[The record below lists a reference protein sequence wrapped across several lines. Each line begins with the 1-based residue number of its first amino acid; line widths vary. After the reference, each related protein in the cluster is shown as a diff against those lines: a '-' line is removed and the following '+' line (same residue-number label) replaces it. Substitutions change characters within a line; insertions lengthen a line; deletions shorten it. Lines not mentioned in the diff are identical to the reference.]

1 MAHVYDTLA
10 DAPTLYNNVWSH
22 ADNFPLFN
30 TAWNRYLNVYV
41 HWTENGDTGDSD
53 QLLALYAEPNT
64 GEFGEVFWMW
74 REQSIPTGI
83 DFRMGSHD
91 HTANH
96 RVAVVSDSSLPMNNV
111 GTQKVIVSVD
121 SSDIHDPANFQCW
134 VDGASQTPATRSRT
148 TTSGQAGYPYAFYG
162 LRTQWDSSTR
172 LHIRSGST
180 NNNVYPHGRTS
191 LASAI
196 WTSPYPM
203 TQAWVDL
210 LDAGGICP
218 WHLPSVHM
226 IWATDYNE
234 WPPKN
239 LVTGKG
245 GLPFPGNTPDN
256 IPAIVQQQV
265 WARNP
270 TIQVPIISTIL
281 NTSAGHTGHILPD
294 AILEQTNLF
303 GTINDINDIDI
314 DDGNWLTVTEPALID
329 TFTDTNSTQ
338 IDNHTPE
345 LVFSVDGWIKNG
357 VTSYPQIQS
366 NKLVFN
372 STGQNET
379 AELDLG
385 LLGTTAF
392 SKPYIISG
400 EATWLS
406 PGGGVVT
413 FEIGEKPFWTGYYIN
428 NTGWLFELDD
438 DVSAIELSTRI
449 SQVENVVSTYS
460 GYDFTANNGVHSFE
474 VKVYPTG
481 LVEGRAWPS
490 NGTRPDAAMVSYDYS
505 VHSEIYTMTS
515 REFTI
520 ATWIN
525 QNFEVNNLNIE
536 DSFIPESNTNT
547 ANTLGGT
554 AALFPIAGSWVNA
567 SNALVDNEA
576 DASWTGALNTP
587 FTTTFLRLTNFGFS
601 LPADASVA
609 GVEIS
614 MRKLGSQM
622 KSITA
627 RLTGFSG
634 TEFGTQIEF
643 IDEPTDPNVATIGGI
658 GYDWGVNLTKAFVES
673 IGIDIQGVSNDSV
686 SGTAA
691 IQIEVV
697 WLKIYYYSKR
707 DF

>member
-1 MAHVYDTLA
+1 MAVQFDSTIKEGIGFINIRIKPLKYYMCYVDMEYTNA
-10 DAPTLYNNVWSH
+10 TDSDVIFEFSTEDAAGFPTRQINSDMWFESSGSHFNWRCYSRDGTQSSRFNVGDWNNTGTHRTASFVTQDMSDIDIW
-22 ADNFPLFN
+22 P
-30 TAWNRYLNVYV
+30 TAWQDGSKYTVSEYTPLPGSYEG
-41 HWTENGDTGDSD
+41 WTTE
-53 QLLALYAEPNT
+53 
-64 GEFGEVFWMW
+64 
-74 REQSIPTGI
+74 II
-83 DFRMGSHD
+83 
-91 HTANH
+91 
-96 RVAVVSDSSLPMNNV
+96 
-111 GTQKVIVSVD
+111 
-121 SSDIHDPANFQCW
+121 
-134 VDGASQTPATRSRT
+134 
-148 TTSGQAGYPYAFYG
+148 
-162 LRTQWDSSTR
+162 
-172 LHIRSGST
+172 SGST
-180 NNNVYPHGRTS
+180 NNIVHLGSWPGSAGTAGDAYNLKLYHLAFWYSDTPFGDGLITS
-191 LASAI
+191 LFNKKINPMSI
-196 WTSPYPM
+196 PGCFFYSDFKMSKGPELITKQYGIDVSSTSS
-203 TQAWVDL
+203 
-210 LDAGGICP
+210 
-218 WHLPSVHM
+218 LPTKVSYNGAAQFPSLNSLPVHM
-226 IWATDYNE
+226 LLEGI
-234 WPPKN
+234 
-239 LVTGKG
+239 
-245 GLPFPGNTPDN
+245 
-256 IPAIVQQQV
+256 
-265 WARNP
+265 
-270 TIQVPIISTIL
+270 
-281 NTSAGHTGHILPD
+281 TGHEGHLLPD
-294 AILEQTNLF
+294 ELLQLKNLF
-303 GTINDINDIDI
+303 GDLVDIDDIDI
-314 DDGNWLTVTEPALID
+314 DPGEDDGNWLTVTEPALID

-357 VTSYPQIQS
+357 ATSYPQIQS

>member
-1 MAHVYDTLA
+1 MAVQFDSTIKEGIGFINIRIKPLKYYMCYVDMEYTNA
-10 DAPTLYNNVWSH
+10 TDSDVIFEFSTEDAAGFPTRQINSDMWFESSGSHFNWRCYSRDGTQSSRFNVGDWNNTGTHRTASFVTQDMSDIDIW
-22 ADNFPLFN
+22 P
-30 TAWNRYLNVYV
+30 TAWQDGSKYTVSEYTPLPGSYEG
-41 HWTENGDTGDSD
+41 WTTE
-53 QLLALYAEPNT
+53 
-64 GEFGEVFWMW
+64 
-74 REQSIPTGI
+74 II
-83 DFRMGSHD
+83 
-91 HTANH
+91 
-96 RVAVVSDSSLPMNNV
+96 
-111 GTQKVIVSVD
+111 
-121 SSDIHDPANFQCW
+121 
-134 VDGASQTPATRSRT
+134 
-148 TTSGQAGYPYAFYG
+148 
-162 LRTQWDSSTR
+162 
-172 LHIRSGST
+172 SGST
-180 NNNVYPHGRTS
+180 NNIVHLGSWPGSAGTAGDAYNLKLYHLAFWYSDTPFGDGLITS
-191 LASAI
+191 LFNKKINPMSI
-196 WTSPYPM
+196 PGCFFYSDFKMSKGPELITKQYGIDVSSTSS
-203 TQAWVDL
+203 
-210 LDAGGICP
+210 
-218 WHLPSVHM
+218 LPTKVSYNGAAQFPSLNSLPVHM
-226 IWATDYNE
+226 LLEGI
-234 WPPKN
+234 
-239 LVTGKG
+239 
-245 GLPFPGNTPDN
+245 
-256 IPAIVQQQV
+256 
-265 WARNP
+265 
-270 TIQVPIISTIL
+270 
-281 NTSAGHTGHILPD
+281 TGHEGHLLPD
-294 AILEQTNLF
+294 ELLQLKNLF
-303 GTINDINDIDI
+303 GDLVDIDDIDI
-314 DDGNWLTVTEPALID
+314 DPGDDDGNWLTVTEPALID

-357 VTSYPQIQS
+357 ATSYPQIQS